1 MYKSIVKQALVYTS
15 TINVSICIAEK
26 GMGISR
32 DAADALALK
41 GDRADWLVQPMLDT
55 TRETLEDVKGIL
67 ESFRS
72 IRVSL
77 YEVSL
82 WYRRKRLNVL
92 TVLCRR

>member
-1 MYKSIVKQALVYTS
+1 MYKSVVKQALVYTS
-15 TINVSICIAEK
+15 TINVSIRIAEK

-32 DAADALALK
+32 NAADALALK
-41 GDRADWLVQPMLDT
+41 GDRTDWIVEPMLVT
-55 TRETLEDVKGIL
+55 TREALEDVKGIL

-77 YEVSL
+77 YDVS
-82 WYRRKRLNVL
+82 RPCMQKESNAL